1 VNRRLDD
8 RIRELAN
15 RAIAA
20 SQADVDVEPILKELL
35 ALVHEKLERLRRIA
49 MSHLLEGGPV
59 KERRSNE
66 PDYNG
71 LNRQVAKP

>member
-1 VNRRLDD
+1 MNRRLDD

-20 SQADVDVEPILKELL
+20 SQADVDVEPIPKELL
-35 ALVHEKLERLRRIA
+35 ALVHEKLERLRRMA

>member
-8 RIRELAN
+8 RVRELAN